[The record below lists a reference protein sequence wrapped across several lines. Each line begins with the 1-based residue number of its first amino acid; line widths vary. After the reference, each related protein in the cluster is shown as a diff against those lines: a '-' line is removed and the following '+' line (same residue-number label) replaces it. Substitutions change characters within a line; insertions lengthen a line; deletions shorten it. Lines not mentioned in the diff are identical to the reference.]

1 MIPKLKNLISIGI
14 LLIIVA
20 LFIYYIIQ
28 HISDFQQ
35 LSLVN
40 PFYLVILLALFI
52 FTYYLISI
60 ITKNLLYP
68 LGVKLKGFEAFA
80 LSIVTGFYHLITPF
94 RGGTITRAVYLKKK
108 HEFSYTN
115 FLASLAGK
123 YLIIFLTA
131 SFIGL
136 ITTLFINYIYGSFSW
151 IIFFVFLAIFLPL
164 LLIVVLSPKLSLTK
178 NNFINRFIKV
188 VNGWHLIKNN
198 KRVIIIITLVSILQL
213 IIGAFMFY
221 FQFRVFGIEVEFIK
235 CLFLAS
241 IGSLSILIAITPAG
255 LGINE
260 AVIVFSALTI
270 GITPAQSLSV
280 ALLGRVIGFL
290 VLFILGPTFSAF
302 LIKHNPNSNSNQND
316 K

>member
-198 KRVIIIITLVSILQL
+198 KRVIIIITLVSLIQL
-213 IIGAFMFY
+213 IIGAFMLHL
-221 FQFRVFGIEVEFIK
+221 QFRVFGFDIAFIK

-241 IGSLSILIAITPAG
+241 LGVLSILIAITPAG

-280 ALLGRVIGFL
+280 ALLGRAIQML
-290 VLFILGPTFSAF
+290 VLFTLGPIFSAF
-302 LIKHNPNSNSNQND
+302 LIKHNPNPNLNND

>member
-1 MIPKLKNLISIGI
+1 MTTKTKKLLGIGI

-20 LFIYYIIQ
+20 LFIYYIIE
-28 HISDFQQ
+28 HILDFKQ

-40 PFYLVILLALFI
+40 PIYLFVLIALFI

-80 LSIVTGFYHLITPF
+80 LSVITGFYHLITPF
-94 RGGTITRAVYLKKK
+94 RGGTVVRAVYLKKK
-108 HEFSYTN
+108 HAFSYTD
-115 FLASLAGK
+115 FLASLAGM
-123 YLIIFLTA
+123 YVITFLIA

-136 ITTLFINYIYGSFSW
+136 ISTLFINYFYGSFSW
-151 IIFFVFLAIFLPL
+151 IIFFVFLAVFLPL
-164 LLIVVLSPKLSLTK
+164 LIIVALSPKLGLTK

-188 VNGWHLIKNN
+188 INGWHLIKNN
-198 KRVIIIITLVSILQL
+198 KRVIIVITLVSLIQL
-213 IIGAFMFY
+213 IIGAFMLY
-221 FQFRVFGIEVEFIK
+221 LQFRVFGFDIDFIK

-241 IGSLSILIAITPAG
+241 LGSLSLLIAITPAG

-280 ALLGRVIGFL
+280 ALLGRAIQML
-290 VLFILGPTFSAF
+290 ILFTLGPIFSAL
-302 LIKHNPNSNSNQND
+302 LIKYNPNSNQNG